1 VVPLPAGCVGAS
13 GREPNESEWTPP
25 AELDAVTAAVVAGAV
40 VAGPSAA
47 VVVPAGADA
56 TVEESIWVALADAAI
71 VAAATVVVVATV
83 PGAASELV
91 VAATVESVVVV
102 IAAGEEEDATGT
114 PGVTVLGT
122 LCAEEAETEKTKVSA
137 DFT

>member
-40 VAGPSAA
+40 VAGPAAA

-56 TVEESIWVALADAAI
+56 TVEESIWVALADAATV

-83 PGAASELV
+83 PGTASELV

-122 LCAEEAETEKTKVSA
+122 LCAEEAETEKPK
-137 DFT
+137 